1 MNVIKTIF
9 LLVCLTT
16 HINSVDAA
24 WNRIERP
31 FDGVILVD
39 LKLTIEYETT
49 R

>member
-31 FDGVILVD
+31 FNGVRLVD
-39 LKLTIEYETT
+39 PNLTVEYEAT
-49 R
+49 